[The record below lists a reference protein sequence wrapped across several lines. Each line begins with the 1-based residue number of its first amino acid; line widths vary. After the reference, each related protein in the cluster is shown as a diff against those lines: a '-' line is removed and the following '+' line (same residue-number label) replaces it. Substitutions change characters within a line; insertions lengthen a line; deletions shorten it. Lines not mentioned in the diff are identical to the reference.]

1 MTNSAS
7 ETDWFGD
14 ETGHFPDYQ
23 DSWRLDDLD
32 DDDDFDDDLDE
43 KDDDQHL

>member
-14 ETGHFPDYQ
+14 ETGHFTDYQ
-23 DSWRLDDLD
+23 DTWRLD
-32 DDDDFDDDLDE
+32 DDDDFDDP
-43 KDDDQHL
+43 DDDVDEDDAENV